1 MLITILAAVFVL
13 SVLIFVHEL
22 GHFLAAKAVGIR
34 VEKFSLGFPP
44 KLIGK
49 KIGET
54 EYSISLIPFGGYVKM
69 AGEEETMEGTTTEEV
84 HPWEFRTKS
93 IPKRSFVILSGPLMN
108 LLLALAVI
116 WTLAWS
122 QGIGT
127 ISTTKIGGFPP
138 QSPLKKAGL
147 QIGDGIVEINGEK
160 TDEWNDIYQR
170 LDYLRGKPLKIKIE
184 RGEQIK
190 EFQIEP
196 LRMSVDS
203 LLFNFW
209 EARIGEV
216 KPDSPAE
223 RAGLKRGDLITFIEG
238 KKIEQWY
245 DMAEIIHNNPGKEL
259 AITWLRQ
266 GKAFQARI
274 RPELDQ
280 VLTEVEKP
288 EKVGLIGISPY
299 WKLKKLGLMSSFAY
313 SLSWAANLTWEII
326 TFIKEL
332 ILGQISP
339 KLIGG
344 PVFIIQM
351 AGQSARYGLANLI
364 YLLAFISLNLALVNV
379 LPIPPLDGGQFTFLL
394 WEVARGRP
402 PTLTQKLTFQK
413 IGFFI
418 LIGLMIFVTVNDISR
433 IVK

>member
-1 MLITILAAVFVL
+1 MLLTILAAVFVL

-84 HPWEFRTKS
+84 HPWEFRAKS
-93 IPKRSFVILSGPLMN
+93 VPKRSFVILSGPLMN

-122 QGIGT
+122 HGVGT

-138 QSPLKKAGL
+138 QSPLKEAGL
-147 QIGDGIVEINGEK
+147 EIGDRIIEINGVEMR
-160 TDEWNDIYQR
+160 EWNDIYKR
-170 LDYLRGKPLKIKIE
+170 LEHLKGKTLKIKIE
-184 RGEQIK
+184 RAEQIK

-209 EARIGEV
+209 EARIGEI

-223 RAGLKRGDLITFIEG
+223 RAGLKKGDLITSVEG
-238 KKIEQWY
+238 EKIDQWE
-245 DMAEIIHNNPGKEL
+245 DLAEIIHKNPGRQL
-259 AITWLRQ
+259 RVTWMRD
-266 GKAFQARI
+266 GKTFQARI
-274 RPELDQ
+274 RPDSSQ
-280 VLTEVEKP
+280 VLNQMGKP
-288 EKVGLIGISPY
+288 ENVGLIGIGPY
-299 WKLKKLGLMSSFAY
+299 LEVERLGLLNSFGY
-313 SLSWAANLTWEII
+313 SLSWGANLTREII

-344 PVFIIQM
+344 PIMIIEI

-364 YLLAFISLNLALVNV
+364 YLLAFISLNLVLVNV

-394 WEVARGRP
+394 WEGVRGRP
-402 PTLTQKLTFQK
+402 PTLTQKLIFQK

>member
-1 MLITILAAVFVL
+1 MLLTILAAVFVL

-44 KLIGK
+44 KLVGK

-84 HPWEFRTKS
+84 HSWEFRAKS
-93 IPKRSFVILSGPLMN
+93 VPKRSFVILSGPLMN

-147 QIGDGIVEINGEK
+147 QIGDRIVEINGEE

-184 RGEQIK
+184 RGGQIK

-196 LRMSVDS
+196 LTISPDYP
-203 LLFNFW
+203 FFPFQ
-209 EARIGEV
+209 EARIGEI
-216 KPDSPAE
+216 KPESPAE
-223 RAGLKRGDLITFIEG
+223 RAGLKKGDLITSVEG
-238 KKIEQWY
+238 EKIDQWE
-245 DMAEIIHNNPGKEL
+245 DLAEIIHKNPGKEL
-259 AITWLRQ
+259 MVTWMRD
-266 GKAFQARI
+266 GKRFQARI
-274 RPELDQ
+274 RPDSSQ
-280 VLTEVEKP
+280 VLNQMGKP
-288 EKVGLIGISPY
+288 KNVGLIGISPY
-299 WKLKKLGLMSSFAY
+299 LEVQRLGLLSSFGY
-313 SLSWAANLTWEII
+313 SLSWGANLTWEII
-326 TFIKEL
+326 NFIKKL
-332 ILGQISP
+332 VLGQISP